1 MKIYALLFALTFSQ
15 SMAHENLE
23 VDSMLSIL
31 AKPKLA
37 MQFES
42 PTINP
47 INNSLA

>member
-1 MKIYALLFALTFSQ
+1 MKVYALLFALSVSQ

-37 MQFES
+37 MQLES
-42 PTINP
+42 RPVDAIRG
-47 INNSLA
+47 

>member
-1 MKIYALLFALTFSQ
+1 MKIYALLFALTISP

-37 MQFES
+37 MQIES
-42 PTINP
+42 PPVDAIRG
-47 INNSLA
+47 